1 MFTLKDIQVALN
13 LPQPPNKPAPVFV
26 HEKEVEAFKRVG
38 LVENKDFVVDRKIK
52 ELYGNIYNGLFY
64 R

>member
-26 HEKEVEAFKRVG
+26 HEKEVEAVKRLG
-38 LVENKDFVVDRKIK
+38 LVENKDFVVDRKI
-52 ELYGNIYNGLFY
+52 EF
-64 R
+64 